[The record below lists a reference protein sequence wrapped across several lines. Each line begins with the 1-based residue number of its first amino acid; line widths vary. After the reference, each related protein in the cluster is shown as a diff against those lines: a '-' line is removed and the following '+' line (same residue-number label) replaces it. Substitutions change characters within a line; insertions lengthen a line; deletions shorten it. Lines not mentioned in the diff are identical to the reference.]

1 VRELVYLV
9 ATTVDGFIAADS
21 GTDPDFF
28 VFEGPQVP
36 DLLAEFPEMIPGH
49 LRDVIGMPRDTPNA
63 RFDTVLMGRETY
75 GIGLKLG
82 ITNPYPH
89 LRQIVVSSSLS
100 SAPDPAV
107 EVISGDV
114 VERVRALKA
123 DDGAD
128 IWLCGGGAL
137 AASLVAEI
145 DELIFK
151 VSPVVLGDGVPL
163 FRGVVGP
170 RRLTM
175 TDHRVYD
182 NGFMLLRYRFA
193 DV

>member
-1 VRELVYLV
+1 MRELVYLV

-36 DLLAEFPEMIPGH
+36 DLLAEFPEMIPAHG
-49 LRDVIGMPRDTPNA
+49 RDVLGMPRDTPNA

-75 GIGLKLG
+75 GIGLKVG
-82 ITNPYPH
+82 ITSPYPH
-89 LRQIVVSSSLS
+89 LRQLVVSSLGSR
-100 SAPDPAV
+100 PDPAV

-123 DDGAD
+123 EDGAD

-137 AASLVAEI
+137 AACLAEDI
-145 DELIFK
+145 DEFILK

-175 TDHRVYD
+175 TDHRVYS